1 MASISVVGLGYVGLP
16 TASMLAS
23 RGHDVYGVDTNE
35 RTVRELSEGRT
46 DIREPE
52 LDTLVQAAAG
62 SGHLHCGTTARP
74 ADVFII
80 AVDTPIKADHSA
92 DLGAVMA
99 AARSVAT
106 VLKRGDLVILEST
119 VPPGTTAGPLREIL
133 ETSGLRAG
141 TDFHLSHCPE
151 RVLPGN
157 LILELVTNDRIIGGL
172 DEASSRASSDV
183 YRSFVTGKLIATDA
197 TTAEL
202 VKLMENTF
210 RDVNIALAN
219 EFALIAERL
228 GIDAWEAIR
237 LAGHHPRVKFMNP
250 GPGVGGHCIPVDPWF
265 VVEAAPDLAKLIAT
279 ARIVNDGM
287 PAHIVQLVRAGLN
300 DLTDAVI
307 VTLGTTYKADVTDIR
322 ESPAVR
328 VIDGLR
334 REGAHIRS
342 HDAMVAATVSVEE
355 LATGADALVL
365 LVDHAAYRTLNPIS
379 LGSHMRRR
387 VIVDARG
394 VVDPAVWASAGF
406 RVVRLGVS
414 AEAAR
419 NDTYRSPS

>member
-23 RGHDVYGVDTNE
+23 RGHDVYGLDTNE

-52 LDTLVQAAAG
+52 LDTLVQAAAA

-80 AVDTPIKADHSA
+80 AVGTPIQADHSA

-119 VPPGTTAGPLREIL
+119 VPPGTTVGPLREIL

-141 TDFHLSHCPE
+141 RDFRLSHCPE

-157 LILELVTNDRIIGGL
+157 LILELVTNDRIIGGF
-172 DEASSRASSDV
+172 DEASSRASSEV
-183 YRSFVTGKLIATDA
+183 YRSFVTGKLLETDA

-237 LAGHHPRVKFMNP
+237 LAGHHPRVKFMSP

-279 ARIVNDGM
+279 ARAVNDGM
-287 PAHIVQLVRAGLN
+287 PAHVVQLVRAA
-300 DLTDAVI
+300 LTDLAGAII
-307 VTLGTTYKADVTDIR
+307 VTLGTTYKADVADTR
-322 ESPAVR
+322 ESPAAHVIHALRHQGATVR
-328 VIDGLR
+328 
-334 REGAHIRS
+334 A
-342 HDAMVAATVSVEE
+342 HDALLSPEPAVEE
-355 LATGADALVL
+355 LASGADALVL
-365 LVDHAAYRTLNPIS
+365 LVDHKAYRQLDPQA
-379 LGSHMRRR
+379 LARRMHQR
-387 VIVDARG
+387 IIVDTRGKLDREAWRARGFEVIVLGESRHPARPVG
-394 VVDPAVWASAGF
+394 Q
-406 RVVRLGVS
+406 
-414 AEAAR
+414 
-419 NDTYRSPS
+419 

>member
-23 RGHDVYGVDTNE
+23 RGHDVYGFDTNE
-35 RTVRELSEGRT
+35 RIVRELSEGRT

-52 LDTLVQAAAG
+52 LDRLVHAAAG

-80 AVDTPIKADHSA
+80 AVGTPIKSNHSA
-92 DLGAVMA
+92 DLDAVMA

-133 ETSGLRAG
+133 ETSGFRAA

-172 DEASSRASSDV
+172 DEPSSRASSDV
-183 YRSFVTGKLIATDA
+183 YRSFVTGKLLETDA

-228 GIDAWEAIR
+228 GVDAWEAIR
-237 LAGHHPRVKFMNP
+237 LAGHHPRVKFMSP

-265 VVEAAPDLAKLIAT
+265 VVQAAPDLAKLIAT
-279 ARIVNDGM
+279 ARAVNDGM
-287 PAHIVQLVRAGLN
+287 PAHVVDLVRAALGSLDAKTVLILGL
-300 DLTDAVI
+300 
-307 VTLGTTYKADVTDIR
+307 TYKADVADVRGSPSTHVIELLSAEGATIR
-322 ESPAVR
+322 EHDP
-328 VIDGLR
+328 L
-334 REGAHIRS
+334 IRGDRS
-342 HDAMVAATVSVEE
+342 LME
-355 LATGADALVL
+355 LSDDADAVVL
-365 LVDHAAYRTLNPIS
+365 LVGHSAYRGLSPEILSTR
-379 LGSHMRRR
+379 MRRR
-387 VIVDARG
+387 VIIDATGTLHPDAWDATGFTLLAVGRG
-394 VVDPAVWASAGF
+394 L
-406 RVVRLGVS
+406 R
-414 AEAAR
+414 
-419 NDTYRSPS
+419 

>member
-1 MASISVVGLGYVGLP
+1 MASICVIGLGYVGLP

-23 RGHDVYGVDTNE
+23 RGHDVYGFDTNE

-52 LDTLVQAAAG
+52 LDTLVQAAIE
-62 SGHLHCGTTARP
+62 SGRLRCGTTPRA

-80 AVDTPIKADHSA
+80 AVGTPIKPDHSA
-92 DLGAVMA
+92 DLDAVRA

-119 VPPGTTAGPLREIL
+119 VPPGTTTGPLREIL

-141 TDFHLSHCPE
+141 PDFRLSHCPE

-157 LILELVTNDRIIGGL
+157 LILELVTNDRIIGGI

-183 YRSFVTGKLIATDA
+183 YRSFVTGTLLETDA

-219 EFALIAERL
+219 EFALIGERL
-228 GIDAWEAIR
+228 GVDIWEAIR
-237 LAGHHPRVKFMNP
+237 LAGHHPRVKFMSP

-279 ARIVNDGM
+279 ARGVNDLM
-287 PAHIVQLVRAGLN
+287 PSHVVELVRSALGSLAGK
-300 DLTDAVI
+300 AV
-307 VTLGTTYKADVTDIR
+307 VVLGLTYKADVTDQR
-322 ESPAVR
+322 ESPSAR
-328 VIDGLR
+328 VIALLR
-334 REGAHIRS
+334 AAGAVVRA
-342 HDAMVAATVSVEE
+342 HDAVVTPTPAVTD
-355 LATGADALVL
+355 LASGADALL
-365 LVDHAAYRTLNPIS
+365 MLVDHSAYRELDPAELS
-379 LGSHMRRR
+379 GRMRQR

-394 VVDPAVWASAGF
+394 RLVPSDWVPFGF
-406 RVVRLGVS
+406 QVVRLGSTSVS
-414 AEAAR
+414 AR
-419 NDTYRSPS
+419 TD